1 MEKMD
6 FKDGILIIDTET
18 TGLTGYPLD
27 RVLEIGIA
35 ELKDGIVSKVYS
47 EIIRYPDI
55 VEFDKSYINPNG
67 TKGIWIYRNSDLRI
81 QDTLEAEKD
90 VETVAEEVR
99 RLVAGREVTAYNV
112 PYDFGKFLDYE
123 PWSLKGTC
131 PIPFDIMDLA
141 TDRVYDLAYSDSIKD
156 KVLQRM
162 ILDEC
167 RGNPDKWIR
176 SEDAYRVLCPDDPG
190 RLGMR
195 QRHRAMDDAVREGW
209 IYPQP
214 RHLFTSLFL
223 PEIIQGCKLGL
234 TQLKASRRSRLQ
246 TKQ

>member
-55 VEFDKSYINPNG
+55 VEFDKRYINPNG
-67 TKGIWIYRNSDLRI
+67 TKGIWIYRNSELRI
-81 QDTLEAEKD
+81 QDTLEAEKCP
-90 VETVAEEVR
+90 ETVAEEIR

-112 PYDFGKFLDYE
+112 PYDFGKFLDHG

-131 PIPFDIMDLA
+131 SIPFDIMDLA
-141 TDRVYDLAYSDSIKD
+141 TEKVYELADDDLIED
-156 KVLQRM
+156 KALQRRL
-162 ILDEC
+162 IREREDSYY
-167 RGNPDKWIR
+167 PDKWVR
-176 SEDAYRVLCPDDPG
+176 SIDAYRVLCPDDPMG
-190 RLGMR
+190 LDKMK
-195 QRHRAMDDAVREGW
+195 HRAIDDAVMEAW
-209 IYPQP
+209 I
-214 RHLFTSLFL
+214 LKSL
-223 PEIIQGCKLGL
+223 IDIC
-234 TQLKASRRSRLQ
+234 
-246 TKQ
+246 